1 VPLPAP
7 AHHEQALS
15 QRSLRTMTAP
25 RQPFV
30 PCPYSLRYVG
40 ADRAV
45 PDDRTLACIRFGK
58 GLPAHDDPRVID
70 VGLAPLGAL
79 GAQLW
84 QSELPVRHG
93 RDDGIG
99 YAENGELLFGSLRL
113 EEPELAHMDHA
124 AFRAYVRMDRLLQ
137 KFGYPCWLRVWI
149 YMADITHG
157 EGDAERY
164 RQFSLG
170 RHRALSLKPGFELN
184 LPAATAIGSHDSGLV
199 IYFIAAKSP
208 GVQIENPRQ
217 VSAFRYPREYGPRS
231 PSFSRAMLKHWSDT
245 THLYVSGTASI
256 VGHES
261 RHRGDAARQLEE
273 VHNNLQALV
282 QNAQRQLACDPSHTA
297 RPLALKLYL
306 RDPGLMHALRP
317 LLPRLFGA
325 DTPIL
330 CLEGD
335 ICREDL
341 LLEMEGLYALPVSAA

>member
-1 VPLPAP
+1 
-7 AHHEQALS
+7 
-15 QRSLRTMTAP
+15 MTAP
-25 RQPFV
+25 RLPAV
-30 PCPYSLRYVG
+30 NCPYALRHVG
-40 ADRAV
+40 AAEAL
-45 PDDRTLACIRFGK
+45 PDAHTLACVRYGR
-58 GLPAHDDPRVID
+58 GLAPHADPRVID
-70 VGLAPLGAL
+70 VGLEPLGEAH
-79 GAQLW
+79 AQLW
-84 QSELPVRHG
+84 QSELPVQSG

-99 YAENGELLFGSLRL
+99 YAHNNEVMFGSLRL

-124 AFRAYVRMDRLLQ
+124 AFRAYVRMDRLMQ
-137 KFGYPCWLRVWI
+137 KRGYPCWLRVWI
-149 YMADITHG
+149 YMADITQG

-208 GVQIENPRQ
+208 GVQVENPRQ

-231 PSFSRAMLKHWSDT
+231 PSFSRATLKHWADT

-261 RHRGDAARQLEE
+261 RHQGDPARQLQE
-273 VHNNLQALV
+273 VRDNIRALA
-282 QNAQRQLACDPSHTA
+282 QNALGAQDKGRDLADC
-297 RPLALKLYL
+297 RPLALNLYL
-306 RDPGLMHALRP
+306 RDRQMMEALRP
-317 LLPRLFGA
+317 LLPQLFGA

-335 ICREDL
+335 ICRKDL
-341 LLEMEGLYALPVSAA
+341 LLEVEGIYALRGGAA